1 MIRRLFYLIGFV
13 LVLVMAM
20 GGGGETAVAAPEAND
35 LRISQVYGGGGNSGA
50 TYTHDFIEIFNSGSS
65 SVSLAGWSVQ
75 YASATGTSWQVT
87 NLSGSIAPG
96 GYYLIQQAAGSGGT
110 TPLPTPNAT
119 GNIAMSATAGKVALV
134 NTTTALS
141 GACPTAGVIDFVGF
155 GTTPNCYEGAG
166 STPAPSNTLAVL
178 RGNNGCTDTDNNNTD
193 FATGSPAPRNS
204 SSPPYS
210 CVVVDIPPTVS
221 STSPADGATDVSPAS
236 AITINFSEPVSATAD
251 AFALECP
258 TGTPVAFSS
267 SPALP
272 GDGSSFVLTPAAALP
287 LNTTCTVTVTA
298 AEITDLDGDPNNMEA
313 DYSFSFTT
321 AAVDVC
327 SLSYTP
333 IYEIQGSG
341 LSAAITGVV
350 TTQGVVVGDF
360 EGASPALRGFYLQDL
375 TGDGEVLTS
384 DGIFV
389 FNGNNNSVNLGD
401 VVRVTGTAGE
411 FEEQTQI
418 SSVTSIV
425 PCGAG
430 SVAPVDISLPFASA
444 EYLERYEG
452 MLVRLPQTLYVTENF
467 RLGRFGQVT
476 LTSRP
481 DRLQQPTNVAL
492 PGAPALALQEANNL
506 DRIIVD
512 DILNSQNPDPIVFGR
527 GGLPL
532 SAANTLRGG
541 DSASEIVGVLTY
553 TWGGNAVSPNAYR
566 VRPIGALNGGIIDFQ
581 PANPRQTGPQDVGG
595 TVQVASFN
603 VLNYFNTFTGCT
615 AGVGGAAT
623 DCRGANNATEFT
635 RQRDKI
641 INAIVAID
649 ADVVGL
655 MEIENDGY
663 GVNSAIADLVNGLN
677 AAAGA
682 GTYAYVN
689 ADALT
694 GATNILGT
702 DAIKVGLLYQ
712 PGRVSLAGTTA
723 VLNSNTAPAGTT
735 FLDSKNR
742 PVLIQSFQH
751 IITGEIFTVAVNHLK
766 SKGSACTD
774 VGDPD
779 AGDGQGNCN
788 ITRRNAA
795 QALAV
800 YLANNP
806 TGVGSGYNL
815 IIGDLNAYAMEDPIT
830 VIKNADYTD
839 LVRFFGGLDA
849 YGYQFD
855 GQWGYLDH
863 ALASNAL
870 FPFVTGAAEW
880 HINADEPIILD
891 YNMEFKSAGQIVSLY
906 DNSPFRSSDHD
917 PVIVGLNL
925 SPTYELVINEVYTE
939 EDGGFIELKNVAATA
954 VDLGDYTIDLLDGLG
969 SVYDQFDLPE
979 ETLAAGGYYVICAF
993 WGEVTNCDLEILDA
1007 LETENGAI
1015 GLRQN
1020 GALVD
1025 AVSYGVAVP
1034 GYTETNHA
1042 PADPAVEGKGLSR
1055 YPNGVDTNDNSADFS
1070 VRCITPGI
1078 ANSSAND
1085 PCVVD
1090 FDQRC
1095 EVGPGTY
1102 EFGVTAPITIT
1113 LNDLGEP
1120 PIFCIKTMYFE
1131 YDHPNASSAIQT
1143 GAYWHIEVSDMDG
1156 EPAGII
1162 EPYNFNL
1169 TLPVSN
1175 PQNPEDKLCRW
1186 LEGAGIG
1193 AGWDCAADVYGANS
1207 ITRTGLNAFSDWAIG
1222 RDVTPTAVSLHTL
1235 TAQSTN
1241 PAGLLLLTTGLMALG
1256 LTGLALRRRNG

>member
-96 GYYLIQQAAGSGGT
+96 GYYLIQQAVGSGGT

-221 STSPADGATDVSPAS
+221 STTPANGATDVSPAS
-236 AITINFSEPVSATAD
+236 AITINFSEPVSAEAN
-251 AFALECP
+251 AFAVACP
-258 TGTPVAFSS
+258 AGTPVTFSS
-267 SPALP
+267 SPTLP
-272 GDGSSFVLTPAAALP
+272 DSGSSFVLTPTDALP
-287 LNTTCTVTVTA
+287 LDTTCAVTVTA
-298 AEITDLDGDPNNMEA
+298 AEITDLDGDHDTMEA

-321 AAVDVC
+321 VAVDVC

-333 IYEIQGSG
+333 IYSIQGSG

-375 TGDGEVLTS
+375 TGDGNVLTS

-389 FNGNNNSVNLGD
+389 FNGNNNSVNPGD

-430 SVAPVDISLPFASA
+430 SVAPADIELPFASA

-492 PGAPALALQEANNL
+492 PGAPALALQAANNL

-512 DILNSQNPDPIVFGR
+512 DTLNSQNPDPIVFGR

-553 TWGGNAVSPNAYR
+553 TWGGNAASPNAYR

-615 AGVGGAAT
+615 AGVGGATT

-677 AAAGA
+677 TATGA

-689 ADALT
+689 ADTLT

-723 VLNSNTAPAGTT
+723 VLNSSTAPSGTT

-779 AGDGQGNCN
+779 LGDGQGNCN
-788 ITRRNAA
+788 VTRRNAA
-795 QALAV
+795 QALAA
-800 YLANNP
+800 YLATNP

-815 IIGDLNAYAMEDPIT
+815 IIGDLNAYAREDPIAA
-830 VIKNADYTD
+830 IEAAGYTN
-839 LVRFFGGLDA
+839 LVSFFGGSDA

-917 PVIVGLNL
+917 PVLVGLFAYNIGGAPA
-925 SPTYELVINEVYTE
+925 SYGYAWHSG
-939 EDGGFIELKNVAATA
+939 DGDILR
-954 VDLGDYTIDLLDGLG
+954 LGDEWLVQRTPIINSGDGVVRTPGVAWTPGTNNG
-969 SVYDQFDLPE
+969 SVDVTVTGEFCQSNDCYLNAWVDWNNDGDFTDANEQIFSDRVVREGESTLTFPVPAAPDCFSSQPCTARFRLT
-979 ETLAAGGYYVICAF
+979 ETADDGTRAPVGPTGPAST
-993 WGEVTNCDLEILDA
+993 GEVEDYA
-1007 LETENGAI
+1007 
-1015 GLRQN
+1015 
-1020 GALVD
+1020 
-1025 AVSYGVAVP
+1025 
-1034 GYTETNHA
+1034 
-1042 PADPAVEGKGLSR
+1042 
-1055 YPNGVDTNDNSADFS
+1055 
-1070 VRCITPGI
+1070 
-1078 ANSSAND
+1078 
-1085 PCVVD
+1085 
-1090 FDQRC
+1090 
-1095 EVGPGTY
+1095 
-1102 EFGVTAPITIT
+1102 
-1113 LNDLGEP
+1113 
-1120 PIFCIKTMYFE
+1120 
-1131 YDHPNASSAIQT
+1131 
-1143 GAYWHIEVSDMDG
+1143 W
-1156 EPAGII
+1156 
-1162 EPYNFNL
+1162 NF
-1169 TLPVSN
+1169 
-1175 PQNPEDKLCRW
+1175 
-1186 LEGAGIG
+1186 
-1193 AGWDCAADVYGANS
+1193 
-1207 ITRTGLNAFSDWAIG
+1207 
-1222 RDVTPTAVSLHTL
+1222 TPTAVSLHTL